1 MKNKLMLTI
10 TTLALTA
17 ALMMMTMTTASA
29 QKGGKKNQLNAH
41 PPSDAKPKVPKIMD
55 GPKIDLGTKI
65 SLTCKG
71 AAGGDVASTV
81 RVTNQTNAEIPKLT
95 LVYVQTDNGK
105 AHEALSAPL
114 ARRGEAI
121 IHAPKGNT
129 PRTCEAWFF
138 KQ

>member
-1 MKNKLMLTI
+1 MKNKLMLTM

-17 ALMMMTMTTASA
+17 VLMMTATA
-29 QKGGKKNQLNAH
+29 QKGGKKNKLDAH
-41 PPSDAKPKVPKIMD
+41 PPSDAKPKVIN

-81 RVTNQTNAEIPKLT
+81 RVTNQTSEVIPSLT
-95 LVYVQTDNGK
+95 MIYVQTDNGK
-105 AHEALSAPL
+105 AHEALDAPL

-121 IHAPKGNT
+121 IRTPKGNT
-129 PRTCEAWFF
+129 PHSCEAWFF
-138 KQ
+138 KK

>member
-1 MKNKLMLTI
+1 MKNKLMLTF
-10 TTLALTA
+10 TTMALTA
-17 ALMMMTMTTASA
+17 TMLMMTATA
-29 QKGGKKNQLNAH
+29 QKGGKKNQLDTH
-41 PPSDAKPKVPKIMD
+41 PPTDAKPKVIN

-71 AAGGDVASTV
+71 AAGGDVTSTV
-81 RVTNQTNAEIPKLT
+81 RVTNQTGAEIPSLT
-95 LVYVQTDNGK
+95 MVYVQTDNGK

-129 PRTCEAWFF
+129 PRSCEAWFF